1 MFTRAFIAAVRAP
14 VIAASSRLQIFQC
27 VAKSITTLP
36 HTNPTNMSA
45 SKAKV
50 ISRSPLAAD
59 EAKWTRLVKVV
70 WQDPHGKERIW
81 ESAERPT
88 RSKTTGVDAVGICAI
103 LEKPNGPEILLQKQ
117 FRPAVDKV
125 CIEVPAGLIDE
136 GESVET
142 SAVRELKEETGYVGE
157 VIKGGLAITPCM
169 FNGMLVATVLSNSG
183 IGRMMDD

>member
-1 MFTRAFIAAVRAP
+1 MLTRRLIVDVRAT
-14 VIAASSRLQIFQC
+14 VVAKSSRLRVYPNIGRN
-27 VAKSITTLP
+27 ITTLS

-50 ISRSPLAAD
+50 LSRSPLAAD
-59 EAKWTRLVKVV
+59 EAKWTRLVKVT

-136 GESVET
+136 GETVET
-142 SAVRELKEETGYVGE
+142 SAARELKEETGYIGE
-157 VIKGGLAITPCM
+157 VIKGGLAITPLM
-169 FNGMLVATVLSNSG
+169 FNGMSKAIVLSKPGLVCGS
-183 IGRMMDD
+183 